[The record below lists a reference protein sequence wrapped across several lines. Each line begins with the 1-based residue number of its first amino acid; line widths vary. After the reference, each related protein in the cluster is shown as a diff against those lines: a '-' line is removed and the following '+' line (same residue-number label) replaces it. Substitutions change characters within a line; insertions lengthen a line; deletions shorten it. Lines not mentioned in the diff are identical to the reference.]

1 MVYYV
6 GQMIFKPTEISLYRF
21 KSLSMQ
27 ISNVLHCKNKKKNL
41 ETFFFFLNICLLVY
55 STSI

>member
-6 GQMIFKPTEISLYRF
+6 GQMMFKSIEISLYRF

-27 ISNVLHCKNKKKNL
+27 ISNVLHCKKSAIKNKKEKL
-41 ETFFFFLNICLLVY
+41 ET
-55 STSI
+55 